1 MSSNI
6 FLHKIVDTFN
16 TKYTYS
22 EISLNLIFL
31 VIVITLFMILYWDSI
46 NQKVNRLSRCK
57 RQMNIYN
64 NKEDSF
70 IIEASSK
77 SKERL
82 FDITYDIN
90 QKNTNVECKCESGN
104 FVNEF
109 NNISVRDL
117 KKNKNVKVNKTCT
130 CDKYYNTGMQ
140 SENVIYSGEPGI
152 LRYMKT
158 DNSDFFDNLVY
169 ATYNN

>member
-6 FLHKIVDTFN
+6 FIYKLIDALN

-31 VIVITLFMILYWDSI
+31 VIIITLFVILYWDSI
-46 NQKVNRLSRCK
+46 NQKVNKLSRCK

-64 NKEDSF
+64 NSDSEF
-70 IIEASSK
+70 VIEASTK

-90 QKNTNVECKCESGN
+90 QYNTNVECKCESGN

-109 NNISVRDL
+109 NNINVRDM
-117 KKNKNVKVNKTCT
+117 KKNKNVKVNKICS

-158 DNSDFFDNLVY
+158 NNTDFFDNLIF
-169 ATYNN
+169 ATYN